1 MKAQKSVFFFA
12 FEINFSEELIMSQSD
27 KNRGILEFAVTQ
39 EDRDYEFFM
48 NLARH
53 ADQSEKRELFERLA
67 AEELSHKNKLAAMMA
82 AGSISSAEPDDS
94 AGGGVFAEGENM
106 QFDLKLKSDFRDI
119 LANAIKREQNSSRFY
134 EEMAAKMSDDDARQT
149 FLTLASE
156 EANHQLLL
164 QNEFDSL
171 S

>member
-1 MKAQKSVFFFA
+1 
-12 FEINFSEELIMSQSD
+12 MSQSD

-39 EDRDYEFFM
+39 EDRDHEFFL

-67 AEELSHKNKLAAMMA
+67 AEELNHKNKLAAMIA
-82 AGSISSAEPDDS
+82 DGTISPASLDDS
-94 AGGGVFAEGENM
+94 AGTGLFANGENV
-106 QFDLKLKSDFRDI
+106 QLDPKLKSDFRNI
-119 LANAIKREQNSSRFY
+119 LANAIKREQKSSRFY

-164 QNEFDSL
+164 QNEFDCL

>member
-1 MKAQKSVFFFA
+1 
-12 FEINFSEELIMSQSD
+12 MSQSD
-27 KNRGILEFAVTQ
+27 KKRGILEFAVTQ

-67 AEELSHKNKLAAMMA
+67 GEELSHKGKLSAMIA
-82 AGSISSAEPDDS
+82 AGSIPSGALDD
-94 AGGGVFAEGENM
+94 ATGPQLFTDGGDVPL
-106 QFDLKLKSDFRDI
+106 DPKLKSDFRNI
-119 LANAIKREQNSSRFY
+119 IANAIKREQAASQFY
-134 EEMAAKMSDDDARQT
+134 EKMAAKMSDDDTRQT
-149 FLTLASE
+149 FLRLASE

>member
-1 MKAQKSVFFFA
+1 MKAQKSVFFA
-12 FEINFSEELIMSQSD
+12 FEIDFSEELIMSQSD

-39 EDRDYEFFM
+39 EDRDYEFFL

-67 AEELSHKNKLAAMMA
+67 AEELNHKSKLAAMIA
-82 AGSISSAEPDDS
+82 AGSIPSDILDDS
-94 AGGGVFAEGENM
+94 AGPGLFTDGGDAQLDPM
-106 QFDLKLKSDFRDI
+106 LKSDFRNI

-134 EEMAAKMSDDDARQT
+134 EEMAAKMSDDDTRKT
-149 FLTLASE
+149 FLTLADE

-164 QNEFDSL
+164 QNEFDCL